1 MATRVI
7 DHRQNV
13 APVNDKPGG
22 LGEKARLWLSSSIS
36 LMVLGGRSDPI
47 WPARG
52 HFVFFSLAQLN
63 GGRPVSVQVAAMNCP
78 KSHRGIGQHSGV

>member
-22 LGEKARLWLSSSIS
+22 LGEKPRLWLTSSIS
-36 LMVLGGRSDPI
+36 LMVLGGRSGPI

-52 HFVFFSLAQLN
+52 HFVFFQFGAVERRSAGQRA
-63 GGRPVSVQVAAMNCP
+63 GGSNEL
-78 KSHRGIGQHSGV
+78 S